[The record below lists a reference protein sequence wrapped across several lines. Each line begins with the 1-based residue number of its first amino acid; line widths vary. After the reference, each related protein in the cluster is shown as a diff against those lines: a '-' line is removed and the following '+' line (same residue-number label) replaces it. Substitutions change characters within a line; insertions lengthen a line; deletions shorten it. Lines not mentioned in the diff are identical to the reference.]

1 MPVLSARLPV
11 EIVFQIMD
19 FAYGVPADNKKRL
32 LADAHSI
39 YMKQQDYYKKNNCYY
54 YENDEPDEMSMS
66 PWLWSGTLKK
76 NDDPGQYEKI
86 QYHPNH
92 YRRTDEESSG
102 GYEDYYL
109 EEKVPQDYPRNQLH
123 LYKRYARQLE
133 QQIQLLKKQLQ
144 SKMI

>member
-11 EIVFQIMD
+11 EIVFRIMD
-19 FAYGVPADNKKRL
+19 FADGVPTDNKKRL
-32 LADAHSI
+32 LAEVHRV
-39 YMKQQDYYKKNNCYY
+39 YRKQRDHHKKNNFYY
-54 YENDEPDEMSMS
+54 YDDDELDEMSMC
-66 PWLWSGTLKK
+66 PWIWAGILKK

-86 QYHPNH
+86 QYRPTH
-92 YRRTDEESSG
+92 YRRTDEESRG

-144 SKMI
+144 TKMI